1 MKPHSH
7 CRLLKSCLKQAQHI
21 LLTSQCVQ
29 LTPSQARSEIR
40 LLAAMFSLSPPL
52 SSKVYLPTQLEL
64 DTSSMSTKDYDSFM
78 QLIHRRSQAEPIAY
92 LTGEQEFW
100 SLALHVN
107 EHTLIPRP
115 DTETLIDSLLKYT
128 NLKNEE
134 KKKEKETMEKENLD
148 IPDTISHEMPTK
160 ILDLYT
166 GAAPLLLAA
175 LTELPNAIGVG
186 IDISSGA
193 IEIAQ
198 SNARRHDLDTKT
210 SFYVNDLHDTNW
222 KSNDTYDV
230 VFANPPY
237 ITKED
242 YQELMLDVKDYEP
255 QDALVGG
262 GTDGLDPYRC
272 ICLMVQEN
280 RLKFVSEKSLL
291 IMEVGQGQDEEVV
304 KLFEKDGK
312 MRKREVRKDYG
323 GIARSVV
330 MSPSVC
336 VPSR

>member
-21 LLTSQCVQ
+21 LLTSQRVQ

-52 SSKVYLPTQLEL
+52 SSKVYLPTKLEL
-64 DTSSMSTKDYDSFM
+64 ETSSMSTKDYDSFM

-134 KKKEKETMEKENLD
+134 KKKKKETTEKKDMD
-148 IPDTISHEMPTK
+148 ITETVSHEMPTK

-222 KSNDTYDV
+222 KSND
-230 VFANPPY
+230 
-237 ITKED
+237 
-242 YQELMLDVKDYEP
+242 
-255 QDALVGG
+255 
-262 GTDGLDPYRC
+262 
-272 ICLMVQEN
+272 
-280 RLKFVSEKSLL
+280 
-291 IMEVGQGQDEEVV
+291 
-304 KLFEKDGK
+304 
-312 MRKREVRKDYG
+312 
-323 GIARSVV
+323 
-330 MSPSVC
+330 
-336 VPSR
+336 